1 MDDLLNKGNITFR
14 MLKYFHVL
22 AEELHFGRAAQKLF
36 ITQPP
41 LSLQIK
47 KLEDILGFQLFERN
61 KNAVRLTKAG
71 LATYAETQKIL
82 AQLEDSFNLIS
93 QAGRLQNNHIILGVI
108 SSVLQPW
115 FFKILD
121 EISKENPHLSWDIV
135 ERSPRHQ
142 QMDIKQGII
151 DIGITRGKP
160 ADDALISYSELLEDY
175 MAVVFSPLHKD
186 KIGKSFSLKDLK
198 NYKKITLL
206 RKKGCPYLLETY
218 KQALKSGI
226 SGEQIIEFNEPYT
239 EQALIRS
246 NMVIGLLPYNL
257 GKSQKNYMIACPLKE
272 KIPCSLY
279 LIHPAQIHNQGQ
291 KLFAEALSQ
300 KITLS
305 YVDDFLNKA

>member
-22 AEELHFGRAAQKLF
+22 AEELHFGRAAEKLF

-61 KNAVRLTKAG
+61 KNTVRLTKAG
-71 LATYAETQKIL
+71 FTAYNETQKIL
-82 AQLEDSFNLIS
+82 NQLESSFNLIS
-93 QAGRLQNNHIILGVI
+93 QAGRRQNNHIILGVI

-115 FFKILD
+115 FFKALD
-121 EISKENPHLSWDIV
+121 EIHKKHPHLSWDIV

-142 QMDIKQGII
+142 QMDIKVGAI
-151 DIGITRGKP
+151 DLGITRGKP
-160 ADDALISYSELLEDY
+160 SKDPLIGAIELFEDY
-175 MAVVFSPLHKD
+175 MGVVFSPKHQD

-198 NYKKITLL
+198 EYKKITLL

-218 KQALKSGI
+218 KKAIQSGI
-226 SGEQIIEFNEPYT
+226 SPEQIIEFNEPYT

-246 NMVIGLLPYNL
+246 NIVIGLLPYSL
-257 GKSQKNYMIACPLKE
+257 GQSQKDYMIACPLKE

-279 LIHPAQIHNQGQ
+279 LIHPAQVHGEGQ
-291 KLFAEALSQ
+291 KLFIQAMQNMGFSSLTS
-300 KITLS
+300 
-305 YVDDFLNKA
+305 